1 MNSAIQPSGN
11 AAIVKG
17 VREASQDADL
27 GLGKIEL
34 VEGLQHLEG
43 EAARFVDFLRSAV
56 RAVGGYDE
64 MMSGKQLDK
73 VCDSPVNYKRHSYR
87 LYPIYIE
94 ILKVEKDEDFANQ
107 NSHGNLFVDTSTP
120 GQWVIPAKVL
130 TEGEAHFLANAEAWK
145 ELVSSGEGAAELSGG
160 LALNVIEIP
169 ATALADGSVDLR
181 PLTLH
186 ALSPDGLPCDR
197 GNLSAQDAVANAFW
211 QTFWATGALRAERGS
226 TFPVAFL
233 PIDRSNPDEF
243 APPFRERYVS
253 LRRRFFGRT
262 AIMAYIVESIT
273 KSRALFLH
281 KPTLRFVVG
290 SNFKPEG
297 HGLTL
302 ADIELAL
309 GELDRCAFVDS
320 STGENREIFGS
331 WRDRE
336 KSLSKDARKGE
347 RTVETVFMDSEIE
360 REDLTRIHRVIPY
373 AGCAFLSEVVHHTDA
388 LRESGR
394 IQNFDDEILAA
405 TNSTFFLN
413 FPEEYSALH
422 SAMNDPVA
430 LLVENGRTL
439 QIRTM
444 RRAAFVLAE
453 NGTASITTRAGNK
466 LNSEALIYEGES
478 VAANGFTRAMKPM
491 RENKFGPLFFGSVVL
506 GDGIVETFEEMATE
520 IPPNGWLVG
529 DSEAYGGEL
538 DPENAAQVQVPNADG
553 RGEAAVRHAFAVG
566 PLLVEDGRVVPLG
579 ESKEEFQPIELSAPP
594 TFVEN
599 APLARTELAAAFL
612 DCEKKGVP
620 PSRFPYDWNRTRA
633 PRTAVGVRGDGGVV
647 LAVVDGRA
655 NLRHSIGVTLAEL
668 AQVML
673 NLECVSAMNLD
684 GGGSSVMFVNDPRAH
699 ALKLS
704 PDLSDGVVNLPSD
717 RGGVERL
724 LPVPLIVARR
734 RTSI

>member
-1 MNSAIQPSGN
+1 MSSAVQPSGD
-11 AAIVKG
+11 ADIVKG
-17 VREASQDADL
+17 VRAASQDPDL

-34 VEGLQHLEG
+34 AEGLKHLET
-43 EAARFVDFLRSAV
+43 EAARFVDFLRSTV
-56 RAVGGYDE
+56 REVGGYDRPLSNE
-64 MMSGKQLDK
+64 QLDK
-73 VCDSPVNYKRHSYR
+73 VCDSPVSYKRGNYV
-87 LYPIYIE
+87 LYPVYVE
-94 ILKVEKDEDFANQ
+94 ILKVVTDDEFAGKNPQ
-107 NSHGNLFVDTSTP
+107 DVLVETSTP

-130 TEGEAHFLANAEAWK
+130 IDGDSHFSANLEAWK
-145 ELVSSGEGAAELSGG
+145 TFLTPTNNSTSELSGG

-169 ATALADGSVDLR
+169 ATALADGSIDLR
-181 PLTLH
+181 PLALH
-186 ALSPDGLPCDR
+186 ALATDGSPCDR
-197 GNLSAQDAVANAFW
+197 GNLAAQDAVANAFW

-233 PIDRSNPDEF
+233 PIDRSNPHEF
-243 APPFRERYVS
+243 APPFRERYIS

-262 AIMAYIVESIT
+262 AIMAYIVESIS

-281 KPTLRFVVG
+281 RLTGRFVVG
-290 SNFKPEG
+290 DQYNPKD

-302 ADIELAL
+302 ADIEIAL
-309 GELDRCAFVDS
+309 GELNRCAFVDS
-320 STGENREIFGS
+320 SIGENRGLFAA
-331 WRDRE
+331 WR
-336 KSLSKDARKGE
+336 
-347 RTVETVFMDSEIE
+347 E
-360 REDLTRIHRVIPY
+360 REQNLGEGASVEGSVFVDTNSIGEDFTRIHRVVPY
-373 AGCAFLSEVVHHTDA
+373 AGCAFLSEVVHHTDELKA
-388 LRESGR
+388 SGR
-394 IQNFDDEILAA
+394 IQDFDDEILAA

-444 RRAAFVLAE
+444 RRAAFILAE
-453 NGTASITTRAGNK
+453 NGAASITTRAGNK

-506 GDGIVETFEEMATE
+506 GDAIVETFEEMATE
-520 IPPNGWLVG
+520 IPPNAWLVG

-538 DPENAAQVQVPNADG
+538 DPEKAAQVQVPNPDG
-553 RGEAAVRHAFAVG
+553 RGEVAVRHAFAVG
-566 PLLVEDGRVVPLG
+566 PLLVEDGIVVPLG
-579 ESKEEFQPIELSAPP
+579 ESKEEFQPIVLREAASFA
-594 TFVEN
+594 EN

-633 PRTAVGVRGDGGVV
+633 PRTAVGVRVDGGVV
-647 LAVVDGRA
+647 LVVVDGRA

-668 AQVML
+668 AQVMV
-673 NLECVSAMNLD
+673 NLGCVSALNLD
-684 GGGSSVMFVNDPRAH
+684 GGGSSVMFVHDPRAH

-704 PDLSDGVVNLPSD
+704 PDLSNGVVNLPSD

-724 LPVPLIVARR
+724 LPVPLVVARCHKP
-734 RTSI
+734 